1 MIRHNDEFVQLR
13 LWKMIRDFQP
23 TLLGPFPTFIDPH
36 FPVYNF
42 TKQTC
47 AIVRHDGDEIGT
59 RPGVIVSL
67 QTNGLTV
74 VFREI
79 HYFLSLPVINL
90 IPFFIFF
97 LPQFVFLLPS
107 GRRGDRRGDRGLIIS
122 DTFPPQIYLILFVFY
137 PIPFRLSIHSFFPKT
152 YLFVWLLPD

>member
-13 LWKMIRDFQP
+13 LWKMIWDFQP
-23 TLLGPFPTFIDPH
+23 TLLCHFSTFIYPH
-36 FPVYNF
+36 IPIYNF

-74 VFREI
+74 VFRVI
-79 HYFLSLPVINL
+79 HYFFILTGYLFY
-90 IPFFIFF
+90 PFFHFSPSTIF
-97 LPQFVFLLPS
+97 
-107 GRRGDRRGDRGLIIS
+107 IS
-122 DTFPPQIYLILFVFY
+122 SSV
-137 PIPFRLSIHSFFPKT
+137 RS
-152 YLFVWLLPD
+152 